1 MYTFTVLHNS
11 YTNEQPT
18 VIKYKRMSIIPSMLP
33 DFRVRQRD
41 YLLEIARAITQ
52 ELDLEKLLA
61 RILRIS
67 IEMLAGQ
74 AGLIALK
81 QADGWSVAAAHGIA
95 PAFLRYL
102 TPLLAEEKVRELDV
116 RELNRMLKEL
126 TYTASM
132 GLLNGTGLPLAA
144 HGQVI
149 GVIFIFRNYADVF
162 TPNDR
167 ILLQS
172 FADQAAIAV
181 FNAQLYGQISYEK
194 KRLDALLDSAADGIL
209 ILDANLR
216 LERCNEAFEKLFGS
230 ARGNIDGKPHNEII
244 RWKKEPQGMT
254 LEEAVAN
261 GWPLTPNAT
270 LYVEGDLERPFPPP
284 LPVGITYAPLL
295 SEDNKLRNIIVS
307 VRDITHFRTAD
318 EIKATFISIVSHE
331 LRTPVA
337 LIKGYASTLRRD
349 DAKWDKSTIS
359 DSLAVIEE
367 EADRLSRMIDDLL
380 DASRLQA
387 GGLSLNQADVALP
400 SLASW
405 VTERFASQSPR
416 HTLVTAFPEKF
427 PIILGDENRIEQVLS
442 NLVSNALKYA
452 PEGEIKI
459 SGSVFPD
466 QVVICVSDE
475 GPGIDPKDIPH
486 IFDRFY
492 RSTSAVKQTKGAGLG
507 LYLAR
512 AIVEAHGGRIWA
524 EAASKPP
531 RRQKQEN
538 GARICFSLPR

>member
-1 MYTFTVLHNS
+1 
-11 YTNEQPT
+11 
-18 VIKYKRMSIIPSMLP
+18 MLP

-41 YLLEIARAITQ
+41 YLLEISRALTQ
-52 ELDLEKLLA
+52 ELDREKLLA
-61 RILRIS
+61 RILKIA

-81 QADGWSVAAAHGIA
+81 EQEGWNVATAHGIA
-95 PAFLRYL
+95 PAFLSYL
-102 TPLLAEEKVRELDV
+102 SPLLAEENVRELDV

-126 TYTASM
+126 TYTVSM

-149 GVIFIFRNYADVF
+149 GVIFIFRTYPDLF

-167 ILLQS
+167 DILQS

-181 FNAQLYGQISYEK
+181 YNAQLYGQVSYEK
-194 KRLDALLDSAADGIL
+194 QRLDALLDSAADGIL
-209 ILDANLR
+209 ILNADLTIERANDAFERMYGKTHDELVNLPHDGIIKWAGDPQGST
-216 LERCNEAFEKLFGS
+216 LNEA
-230 ARGNIDGKPHNEII
+230 I
-244 RWKKEPQGMT
+244 
-254 LEEAVAN
+254 AN

-270 LYVEGDLERPFPPP
+270 LYVEGDLERGLPSP
-284 LPVGITYAPLL
+284 LPVGVTYAPLL
-295 SEDNKLRNIIVS
+295 SPESKLRNIVVS
-307 VRDITHFRTAD
+307 IRDITHFRTAD

-349 DAKWDKSTIS
+349 DARWDRSTIN

-367 EADRLSRMIDDLL
+367 EADRLSKMIDDLL

-387 GGLSLNQADVALP
+387 GGLSLNRADVSLP
-400 SLASW
+400 NLAKR
-405 VTERFASQSPR
+405 VAERFATQAKN
-416 HTLVTAFPEKF
+416 HTIVTDFPEKF
-427 PIILGDENRIEQVLS
+427 PIVLADETRVEQVVV

-452 PEGEIKI
+452 LTGEIKI
-459 SGSVFPD
+459 SGRLHPG

-475 GPGIDPKDIPH
+475 GPGIEAKDLPH

-492 RSTSAVKQTKGAGLG
+492 RSTKAVKQTKGAGLG

-512 AIVEAHGGRIWA
+512 AIVEAHGGRIWVDP
-524 EAASKPP
+524 KPDT
-531 RRQKQEN
+531 